1 MQLYPIAV
9 PSGDCYSA
17 PQPPFSHFAQET
29 FMDLYRD
36 VVFPWLTQNGHDAE
50 DAHERALRLMRLPFA
65 PMLCRLIARTKPT
78 YPIRELGLTF
88 NSPVGFAAGLDKD
101 ARIIPALEPFF
112 GFGTIGTVTPK
123 PQSGND
129 RPRLFR
135 LNEDRGIIN
144 RMGFNSAGVSV
155 VARNL
160 RRVRKG
166 PTFPIGISLGKMKDT
181 PNERAAEDYIRVLAR
196 TRAHVDYIEVNVSS
210 PNTPGLR
217 NLQHKQ
223 ELYRLLREVRDA
235 ERTLAKETETRKRAI
250 LVKVSPDLTIDELDE
265 VIVVCLD
272 LKIDGIV
279 AGNTTTERD
288 GIISPQKS
296 ERGGA
301 SGPFLFDRTCD
312 FVSHIAHHAPNLTI
326 IACGGI
332 SSPDQAAEVLD
343 LGATLV
349 QIYTGFIYQGW
360 RLPLDITRHL
370 AAR

>member
-1 MQLYPIAV
+1 VCLLQCSPAVLFTLYTK
-9 PSGDCYSA
+9 
-17 PQPPFSHFAQET
+17 ET
-29 FMDLYRD
+29 HMDLYRD
-36 VVFPWLTQNGHDAE
+36 IIFPYLTQNGEDAE
-50 DAHERALRLMRLPFA
+50 KAHKRAERMLRLPFA
-65 PMLCRLIARTKPT
+65 PMLCRLIARNKPK

-101 ARIIPALEPFF
+101 ARIIPALAPFF
-112 GFGTIGTVTPK
+112 GFGTIGTITPK
-123 PQSGND
+123 PQSGNE

-135 LNEDRGIIN
+135 LDEDRGIIN
-144 RMGFNSAGVSV
+144 RMGFNSAGADV

-160 RRVRKG
+160 KKARLCVG
-166 PTFPIGISLGKMKDT
+166 HTFPIGISLGKMKDT
-181 PNERAAEDYIRVLAR
+181 PNERAAEDYIHVLAR
-196 TRAHVDYIEVNVSS
+196 TRAYVDYIEVNVSS

-223 ELYRLLREVRDA
+223 ELYRLLREIRDA
-235 ERTLAKETETRKRAI
+235 ERTLAKRTETRKLAS
-250 LVKVSPDLTIDELDE
+250 LVKVSPDLTINELDE
-265 VIVVCLD
+265 VIGVCVD

-288 GIISPQKS
+288 GITSSLKN
-296 ERGGA
+296 ENGGA

-326 IACGGI
+326 VACGGI
-332 SSPDQAAEVLD
+332 SSSDQAAKVLD

-370 AAR
+370 AAQ